1 MFKKKNIALTLSL
14 LALLASCGEKPAT
27 SSASSENTTSSS
39 HQDKPAPTPLA
50 RIFWPIIVPI

>member
-27 SSASSENTTSSS
+27 SSASSENT
-39 HQDKPAPTPLA
+39 A
-50 RIFWPIIVPI
+50 RIIFATWASIPRS